1 MEHWA
6 ARWHTV
12 QPVEAMFGLEHLVAA
27 ACFAAET
34 AETAETAGAAAE
46 TAAAGAAGL
55 AQGLLPVRPVGR
67 RRALPHG
74 RPPDVRLHLHR
85 RLPNPIIRTK

>member
-12 QPVEAMFGLEHLVAA
+12 QPVEAMFGLEYLVAA

-34 AETAETAGAAAE
+34 AETAETDILMHYSE
-46 TAAAGAAGL
+46 
-55 AQGLLPVRPVGR
+55 QP
-67 RRALPHG
+67 RATYAILM
-74 RPPDVRLHLHR
+74 
-85 RLPNPIIRTK
+85 IQRTS

>member
-34 AETAETAGAAAE
+34 AETAETE
-46 TAAAGAAGL
+46 TVGL
-55 AQGLLPVRPVGR
+55 
-67 RRALPHG
+67 
-74 RPPDVRLHLHR
+74 
-85 RLPNPIIRTK
+85 